1 MSRAE
6 QSTAAEGERPSKSQ
20 RKREHLELQQLAEAL
35 LALPESRLRDLPL
48 AERTR
53 EELRV
58 ARGMS
63 ASGSRNRQI
72 RLIAQLLL
80 GEDVEALR
88 APPRAQAA
96 QQRAEALRHH
106 RAEELRARLLVAGPA
121 ALEGLAASEAQRA
134 RAIEL
139 LRAAHAPTGGPRAR
153 SAQREL
159 YRLALALV

>member
-1 MSRAE
+1 MSRVGQPA
-6 QSTAAEGERPSKSQ
+6 TADGERPSKSQ
-20 RKREHLELQQLAEAL
+20 RKREHHELQQLAEAL
-35 LALPESRLRDLPL
+35 LALPASRLRDLPL

-53 EELRV
+53 EELEA
-58 ARGMS
+58 ARSMN

-80 GEDVEALR
+80 GEDLEALR

-134 RAIEL
+134 RVIEL
-139 LRAAHAPTGGPRAR
+139 LHAVHAPAGGPRAR
-153 SAQREL
+153 NAQREL